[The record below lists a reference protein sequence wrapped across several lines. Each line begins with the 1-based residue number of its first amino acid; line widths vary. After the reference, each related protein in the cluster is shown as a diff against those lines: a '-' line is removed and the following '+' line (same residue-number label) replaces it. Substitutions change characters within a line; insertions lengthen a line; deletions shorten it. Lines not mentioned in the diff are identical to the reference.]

1 MVWLKANENMKS
13 VYNRLIE
20 SMKVD
25 VKWKGE
31 FLIVDNRLILPGEI
45 NSLIFDFGVRKA
57 YASIIDIPPVPRDIF
72 EIADRKLLI
81 NMFNMV
87 LYIFGRAG
95 KKGYPP

>member
-45 NSLIFDFGVRKA
+45 IL
-57 YASIIDIPPVPRDIF
+57 
-72 EIADRKLLI
+72 
-81 NMFNMV
+81 
-87 LYIFGRAG
+87 
-95 KKGYPP
+95 

>member
-25 VKWKGE
+25 VEWKGE

-87 LYIFGRAG
+87 LYIFG
-95 KKGYPP
+95 